1 MSKVV
6 FVLGFTSLAFGAT
19 SLYFKDQ
26 ASSERA
32 QVEAL
37 QARVGEIEKLRA
49 APPPPMLPPPPDVA
63 TDSPTPP
70 PPRPVATVAP
80 PPAGAMFSARAG
92 FVAAPFGG
100 DMRDRTRKLLQD
112 PEYREAMRMQQKVM
126 LPDRYP
132 DLAAALHLTPEQ
144 QDKLLD
150 VLADQQ
156 MRQMTNTPPFR
167 FNGQQPDQAAI
178 REWQEQAQKLQ
189 RENDTEIAAV
199 LGNGGAQEWKD
210 YQNSLGARMQVKQ
223 LKSSLES
230 GTEPLRDDQVQS
242 LVTALTTES
251 QRRMAEYASN
261 PTAAFTKKIDVTT
274 DRVAMVEQSLQQ
286 TEQYNRR
293 VHDAVAPY
301 LTSSQLASFDASQ
314 NRQLEMQR
322 ASIKMM
328 RAQSAADARDGVQS
342 NGNFTSMGG
351 SSVIYQPEPR

>member
-1 MSKVV
+1 MSKAI

-49 APPPPMLPPPPDVA
+49 APPPPMPPPDVV
-63 TDSPTPP
+63 TDTPVP
-70 PPRPVATVAP
+70 PP
-80 PPAGAMFSARAG
+80 PPAGTAIAPLPASAATGLRTG
-92 FVAAPFGG
+92 FIAAPFGG

-126 LPDRYP
+126 LPERYP
-132 DLAAALHLTPEQ
+132 DLAAALHLAPEQ

-156 MRQMTNTPPFR
+156 MRQMANTPPFR

-178 REWQEQAQKLQ
+178 REWQEQMQKQQ
-189 RENDTEIAAV
+189 RENDAEIATV
-199 LGNGGAQEWKD
+199 LGSGGAQEWKD

-223 LKSSLES
+223 LKSSLDS
-230 GTEPLRDDQVQS
+230 GAEPLRDDQVQS
-242 LVTALTTES
+242 LVTALSTEN
-251 QRRMAEYASN
+251 QRRMTEYASN
-261 PTAAFTKKIDVTT
+261 PPAPFTKRLDPTA
-274 DRVAMVEQSLQQ
+274 DRAAMFEQSLQQ
-286 TEQYNRR
+286 TEQNNKRL
-293 VHDAVAPY
+293 HDTVAPY
-301 LTSSQLASFDASQ
+301 LTPSQLASFDAAQ

-328 RAQSAADARDGVQS
+328 RAQSEADARDGVQS
-342 NGNFTSMGG
+342 NGNFTSVGG
-351 SSVIYQPEPR
+351 SNVIYQPEPR